1 MHFHV
6 LGLGAVGRLVS
17 HHLRRALPPTHN
29 VTVIHKTRSRVRDFL
44 VQGSTVSI
52 ERDGIVTEAKGFGS
66 EPFQSDMSF
75 SNEQGWNAEIPHID
89 SLIVTTK
96 AHHVFCSIQQL
107 LPRLSRNSTIVLLQN
122 GMGIYDHLI
131 NSLFRNEEYRP
142 HFILTSNTHGVF
154 IKGKNLAVHTGVG
167 ELQFGI
173 VPDLA
178 GREFEAGCRDES
190 IPRNERTLRLTDIEW
205 PSGDPA
211 DGRYHS
217 LYETVLALTS
227 IEQLNVSWKPISE
240 IQLAMRRKL
249 VVNAAISSLTAL
261 FGCRNGELLKS
272 KAAMI
277 SAKRICSEAARL
289 FAAEHAAETQRWL
302 DEFSKDGL
310 DTEILSVDRSPKCL
324 TEGSLFDEVM
334 RVAELTK
341 GNISSMLLDVRS
353 GKSPELR
360 YITGYLLRLGR
371 AYNVKTPNIAML
383 HFLVKARCE
392 VPIDQML

>member
-17 HHLRRALPPTHN
+17 HHLRRAISPPHN
-29 VTVIHKTRSRVRDFL
+29 VTVIHKTPSRVRDFL
-44 VQGSTVSI
+44 VQGSGVSI
-52 ERDGIVTEAKGFGS
+52 ERDGVVTEAKGFGS
-66 EPFQSDMSF
+66 EPFESDMSY
-75 SNEQGWNAEIPHID
+75 SNEKGWNAEVPQID
-89 SLIVTTK
+89 SLIVATK
-96 AHHVFCSIQQL
+96 AHHVFGSIQKL

-122 GMGIYDHLI
+122 GMGIYDHLV
-131 NSLFRNEEYRP
+131 NSLFPNEEYRP
-142 HFILTSNTHGVF
+142 HFILTTNTHGVF
-154 IKGKNLAVHTGVG
+154 IKGKDLAVHAGVG
-167 ELQFGI
+167 ELQIGI
-173 VPDLA
+173 VPDGA

-190 IPRNERTLRLTDIEW
+190 IPRDERTLRLTDIKW
-205 PSGDPA
+205 SSGDPA

-217 LYETVLALTS
+217 LYETVSALTS

-249 VVNAAISSLTAL
+249 VVNAAVSSLTAL

-272 KAAMI
+272 RAATI
-277 SAKRICSEAARL
+277 SVKRICSEAARV

-302 DEFSKDGL
+302 DGFSKDGL
-310 DTEILSVDRSPKCL
+310 DTDILSVDRCPKYL
-324 TEGSLFDEVM
+324 TKESLFDEVM

-341 GNISSMLLDVRS
+341 GNISSMLLDVHS
-353 GKSPELR
+353 SKSPELR

-371 AYNVKTPNIAML
+371 LYNVRTPSIATL

-392 VPIDQML
+392 IPIDQML